1 MDKNKPIDIQSL
13 LQFPNYQDVQ
23 FKKGASKKVWLERVD
38 GVGVLYTSED
48 NGAARNLSAGFNV
61 GGGIGYGGGAFDTGA
76 SILVFLDTSDRLV
89 KKDLSCDKPPIPIT
103 PVIGHTGAPAI
114 SPDEKWVLFITED
127 REAASVSIVDTRG
140 FIRPQQLMMGSD
152 FYMQPVWHPSGE
164 QIAWVEWDHP
174 YMPWDASRV
183 KIGGLGGM
191 RLRLSSESF
200 IAGGHEK
207 PTSQPLFSPDGRW
220 LSSIKRNGNWDDLVL
235 YDLESKTYRT
245 ILKGGRFHLKLPE
258 WVQGMRSYAWGFDS
272 RTIYH
277 FRYTGAKT
285 ELWKLHINSGKSI
298 KINIKPITW
307 ATQLCVSSCDG
318 QLAFLGSS
326 LSIPEK
332 ICGINKKDSQ
342 FELLEHK
349 KQPLPNITCTRLS
362 FETSGGQTAYGL
374 FFPPQNAKT
383 GNSDK
388 PPLILHVHSGPTSL
402 SGYWF
407 NKNAHYFTSRGFAL
421 VMLNYRGSA
430 GYGYSYQD
438 GLRHQWGVVDVQ
450 DAAALARHL
459 ISKGLVDG
467 ERMVIMGSSAGG
479 FTVLNTLIEYPDL
492 FQVGICSYGVSD
504 LLEDAKN
511 THKFERFYHQFLTG
525 DLETNT
531 QRFIERSPINRI
543 EKIVSP
549 VLLFHGRKDKVVNI
563 KQSKLIFQ
571 KLQENKIP
579 SRLVIYE
586 EEGHG
591 FRKDQNIVDY
601 FNQIEIFLAEHL
613 T

>member
-38 GVGVLYTSED
+38 GVGVLYTNED
-48 NGAARNLSAGFNV
+48 NGAVRNLSEGFNV

-76 SILVFLDTSDRLV
+76 SILVFSDASDRLV
-89 KKDLSCDKPPIPIT
+89 KKDLSCDKPPIPIA

-140 FIRPQQLMMGSD
+140 FIGPQQLMMGSD

-183 KIGGLGGM
+183 KIGSLGGM

-220 LSSIKRNGNWDDLVL
+220 LSSIQRNGNWDDLVL

-245 ILKGGRFHLKLPE
+245 ILKGGGFHLKLPE
-258 WVQGMRSYAWGFDS
+258 WVQGMSSYAWGFDS

-285 ELWKLHINSGKSI
+285 ELWKLDINSGKSS
-298 KINIKPITW
+298 KINIKPVTW
-307 ATQLCVSSCDG
+307 ATQLSVSSIDG
-318 QLAFLGSS
+318 QLVFLGSS

-332 ICGINKKDSQ
+332 IWGIEKRDSQ
-342 FELLEHK
+342 FELPKYE
-349 KQPLPNITCTRLS
+349 KQPLPNIACTHLS

-374 FFPPQNAKT
+374 FFPPQNVKT

-407 NKNAHYFTSRGFAL
+407 NKNARYFTSRGFAL

-430 GYGYSYQD
+430 GY
-438 GLRHQWGVVDVQ
+438 
-450 DAAALARHL
+450 
-459 ISKGLVDG
+459 
-467 ERMVIMGSSAGG
+467 
-479 FTVLNTLIEYPDL
+479 NTLIEYPDL
-492 FQVGICSYGVSD
+492 FHIGICTYGVSD

-525 DLETNT
+525 DLETDT

-543 EKIVSP
+543 ENIVSP

-563 KQSKLIFQ
+563 EQSKLIFQ

-601 FNQIEIFLAEHL
+601 YNQIEIFLAEHL